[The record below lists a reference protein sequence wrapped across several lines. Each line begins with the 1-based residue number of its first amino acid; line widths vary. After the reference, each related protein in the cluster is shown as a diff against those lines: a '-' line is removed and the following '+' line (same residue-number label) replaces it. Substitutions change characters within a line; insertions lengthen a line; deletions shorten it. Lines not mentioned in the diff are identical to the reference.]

1 MAERA
6 PDAATVDAATVDAA
20 TSDAAAEL
28 RAAAA
33 GPLARALPS
42 AWLEAHLVL
51 PIAVEDGALRVAAGA
66 EPDATV
72 LDALARRFSH
82 PVRLVRVAPQD
93 LRAAVLAAREGPSH
107 PIDALIGEE
116 AADVDGATRAGDDD
130 GGRLRALADEAP
142 VVTVVD
148 ALLRDALR
156 LGASDVHLESAPDGV
171 RVRFRLDGVLQ
182 DVQRVAPAL
191 RPGVVSRVKVLAG
204 LDVAERRL
212 PQDGR
217 ARVRVATADGVARE
231 VDLRVAT
238 LPALHGESVVLRVLD
253 HGGSARDLATL
264 GMPDAVRERFARV
277 LTRPTGLVLVTGP
290 TGSGK
295 TTSLYAALAR
305 VAAPG
310 VKVVTVEDP
319 VEYRMSGV
327 VQVAVQPK
335 VGLTFASALR
345 AILRHDPDVV
355 LVGEMRDRETAE
367 TAVQAALTGHL
378 VFSTLH
384 TTDAVGGVAR
394 LADMGVER
402 YLIAATVHAILA
414 QRLVRVLCD
423 ACARPDTPDA
433 SQLALLSASAADGQ
447 DDAPDAPRWRRAVG
461 CAACA
466 GTGFRGRT
474 GIYELLVVG
483 EALRAAIAAGAPLD
497 ALRARA
503 RRDGLL
509 PLASDGL
516 RLARAGRTTLDE
528 VLRVAHRDDA

>member
-6 PDAATVDAATVDAA
+6 PDAAISDAAI
-20 TSDAAAEL
+20 SDAAAEL
-28 RAAAA
+28 RAAAT
-33 GPLARALPS
+33 GPLARALPP

-51 PIAVEDGALRVAAGA
+51 PIGVTDDGALRVAAGA

-72 LDALARRFSH
+72 VDALARRFAR
-82 PVRLVRVAPQD
+82 PVRLVPVAPQD
-93 LRAAVLAAREGPSH
+93 LRAAVLAAREGPSS
-107 PIDALIGEE
+107 PADALIGEA
-116 AADVDGATRAGDDD
+116 AADVDGAPRAADDD
-130 GGRLRALADEAP
+130 GRLRALADEAP

-156 LGASDVHLESAPDGV
+156 LGASDVHLESATDGV

-191 RPGVVSRVKVLAG
+191 RAGVVSRVKVLAG
-204 LDVAERRL
+204 LDVAERRR

-217 ARVRVATADGVARE
+217 ARVRVAGGDGAARE

-253 HGGSARDLATL
+253 HGGGARDLPSL
-264 GMPDAVRERFARV
+264 GMPDGVRERFERV
-277 LTRPTGLVLVTGP
+277 LARTTGLVLVTGP

-319 VEYRMSGV
+319 VEYRMPGV
-327 VQVAVQPK
+327 VQVAVQPT

-402 YLIAATVHAILA
+402 FLIAATVQAILA

-423 ACARPDTPDA
+423 ACARPSEPDA
-433 SQLALLSASAADGQ
+433 AQLALLSTLAADDMG
-447 DDAPDAPRWRRAVG
+447 DTTPRWRRAVG
-461 CAACA
+461 CPACG
-466 GTGFRGRT
+466 GTGYRGRT

-483 EALRAAIAAGAPLD
+483 EALRAQVAAGAPLD
-497 ALRARA
+497 ALRAQS
-503 RRDGLL
+503 RREGLV
-509 PLASDGL
+509 PLAADGL
-516 RLARAGRTTLDE
+516 RLARIGRTTLDE
-528 VLRVAHRDDA
+528 VLRVAHLDDA

>member
-1 MAERA
+1 MEHA
-6 PDAATVDAATVDAA
+6 PDVA
-20 TSDAAAEL
+20 SDAAAEL

-33 GPLARALPS
+33 GAMARELPA

-51 PIAVEDGALRVAAGA
+51 PLGLADDGALRVAAGGQ
-66 EPDATV
+66 PDATV
-72 LDALARRFSH
+72 VDALARRFAR
-82 PVRLVRVAPQD
+82 PVRLVPVPPQD
-93 LRAAVLAAREGPSH
+93 LRAAVLAAARETPTAAAS
-107 PIDALIGEE
+107 DLLVGEQ
-116 AADVDGATRAGDDD
+116 ASDVD
-130 GGRLRALADEAP
+130 LRALADEAP

-156 LGASDVHLESAPDGV
+156 LGASDVHLESAADGV
-171 RVRFRLDGVLQ
+171 RVRFRLDGVLR
-182 DVQRVAPAL
+182 DVERVAAPL
-191 RPGVVSRVKVLAG
+191 RAGVVSRVKVLAG
-204 LDVAERRL
+204 LDGAERRR

-217 ARVRVATADGVARE
+217 ARLRVAGANGAPRE

-238 LPALHGESVVLRVLD
+238 LPALHGESVVLRILD
-253 HGGSARDLATL
+253 HGGGGGARDLAAL
-264 GMPDAVRERFARV
+264 GMPDAVRARFERLLAR
-277 LTRPTGLVLVTGP
+277 TTGLVLVTGP

-305 VAAPG
+305 VATPG

-319 VEYRMSGV
+319 VEYRMPGV
-327 VQVAVQPK
+327 VQVAVQPA

-384 TTDAVGGVAR
+384 TTDAAGGVAR

-402 YLIAATVHAILA
+402 FLIAATVQGILA

-423 ACARPDTPDA
+423 ACAVPAAPDA
-433 SQLALLSASAADGQ
+433 SELATLVALAGDAT
-447 DDAPDAPRWRRAVG
+447 DDAAPRWRRAVG

-466 GTGFRGRT
+466 NTGFRGRT
-474 GIYELLVVG
+474 GIYELLTVT
-483 EALRAAIAAGAPLD
+483 EAMRALIAAGAPQD
-497 ALRARA
+497 ALRAQA
-503 RRDGLL
+503 RRDGLG
-509 PLASDGL
+509 PRAADGL

-528 VLRVAHRDDA
+528 VLRVAHLDDVA

>member
-1 MAERA
+1 MVEHA
-6 PDAATVDAATVDAA
+6 PDAA
-20 TSDAAAEL
+20 SDAAAEL

-33 GPLARALPS
+33 GALARELPS

-51 PIAVEDGALRVAAGA
+51 PLGLGDDGALRVAAGGQ
-66 EPDATV
+66 PDATV
-72 LDALARRFSH
+72 VDALARRFAR
-82 PVRLVRVAPQD
+82 PVRLVPVPPQD
-93 LRAAVLAAREGPSH
+93 LRAAVLAAARET
-107 PIDALIGEE
+107 AT
-116 AADVDGATRAGDDD
+116 VDAGDLLAGEQTSD
-130 GGRLRALADEAP
+130 LRAAADEAP

-156 LGASDVHLESAPDGV
+156 LGASDVHLESTADGV
-171 RVRFRLDGVLQ
+171 RVRFRLDGVLR
-182 DVQRVAPAL
+182 DVERVAPAL
-191 RPGVVSRVKVLAG
+191 RAGVVSRVKVLAG
-204 LDVAERRL
+204 LDVAERRR

-217 ARVRVATADGVARE
+217 ARLRVAGADGAPRE

-238 LPALHGESVVLRVLD
+238 LPALHGESVVLRILD
-253 HGGSARDLATL
+253 HGGGGGARDLQAL
-264 GMPDAVRERFARV
+264 GMPEPVRARFERLLAR
-277 LTRPTGLVLVTGP
+277 TTGLVLVTGP

-305 VAAPG
+305 VATPG

-319 VEYRMSGV
+319 IEYRMPGV
-327 VQVAVQPK
+327 VQIAVQPA

-384 TTDAVGGVAR
+384 TTDAAGGVAR

-402 YLIAATVHAILA
+402 FLIAATVQGIVA

-423 ACARPDTPDA
+423 ACAQPADPDA
-433 SQLALLSASAADGQ
+433 SPLATLQALAGEVIDVAT
-447 DDAPDAPRWRRAVG
+447 PRWRRAVG

-466 GTGFRGRT
+466 HTGFRGRT
-474 GIYELLVVG
+474 GIYELLTVT
-483 EALRAAIAAGAPLD
+483 EATRALIAAGAPQD
-497 ALRARA
+497 ALRAQA
-503 RRDGLL
+503 RRDGLV
-509 PLASDGL
+509 PLAADGL
-516 RLARAGRTTLDE
+516 RLAREGRTTLDE
-528 VLRVAHRDDA
+528 VLRVAHLDDAA

>member
-1 MAERA
+1 VSEGAVPRPA
-6 PDAATVDAATVDAA
+6 PDAAPDAG
-20 TSDAAAEL
+20 AEL
-28 RAAAA
+28 RDAAL
-33 GPLARALPS
+33 GPLARELPS

-51 PIAVEDGALRVAAGA
+51 PLGVAADGALRVAAGGR
-66 EPDATV
+66 PDATV
-72 LDALARRFSH
+72 LDALARRFAR
-82 PVRLVRVAPQD
+82 PVRLEPVPAQD
-93 LRAAVLAAREGPSH
+93 LRAAVLAVR
-107 PIDALIGEE
+107 E
-116 AADVDGATRAGDDD
+116 AAAAPADPLAADDPVADVDD

-156 LGASDVHLESAPDGV
+156 LGASDVHLEPAADGV
-171 RVRFRLDGVLQ
+171 RVRFRLDGVLR

-191 RPGVVSRVKVLAG
+191 RAGVVGRVKVLAG
-204 LDVAERRL
+204 LDVAERRR

-217 ARVRVATADGVARE
+217 ARVRVGGGDGAARE

-253 HGGSARDLATL
+253 HGGARDLGAL
-264 GMPDAVRERFARV
+264 GMPGAVRAGLERLLAR
-277 LTRPTGLVLVTGP
+277 TTGLVLVTGP

-295 TTSLYAALAR
+295 TTTLYAALAR
-305 VAAPG
+305 VSAPG

-319 VEYRMSGV
+319 VEYRMPGV
-327 VQVAVQPK
+327 VQVPVRPALGV
-335 VGLTFASALR
+335 TFAAALR

-384 TTDAVGGVAR
+384 TTDAAGGVAR

-402 YLIAATVHAILA
+402 YLIAATVQGILA
-414 QRLVRVLCD
+414 QRLVRLLCD
-423 ACARPDTPDA
+423 GC
-433 SQLALLSASAADGQ
+433 AADG
-447 DDAPDAPRWRRAVG
+447 APDAAALDTLRAMAGDGASDAADGVTSRWRRAVG

-466 GTGFRGRT
+466 GSGYRGRT
-474 GIYELLVVG
+474 GIYELLTATDAVRG
-483 EALRAAIAAGAPLD
+483 AIAAGEPLA

-503 RRDGLL
+503 RREGLV
-509 PLASDGL
+509 PLAADGL
-516 RLARAGRTTLDE
+516 RLARAGRTTVDE
-528 VLRVAHRDDA
+528 VLRVAHLDDAG

>member
-1 MAERA
+1 MEHA
-6 PDAATVDAATVDAA
+6 PEA
-20 TSDAAAEL
+20 SDAAAEL

-33 GPLARALPS
+33 GAMARELPS

-51 PIAVEDGALRVAAGA
+51 PLGLAEDGALRVAAGGQ
-66 EPDATV
+66 PDATV
-72 LDALARRFSH
+72 VDALARRFAR
-82 PVRLVRVAPQD
+82 PVRLVPVPPQD
-93 LRAAVLAAREGPSH
+93 LRAAVLAAARETTTVTA
-107 PIDALIGEE
+107 DANDLLVGEE
-116 AADVDGATRAGDDD
+116 TSD
-130 GGRLRALADEAP
+130 LRALADEAP

-156 LGASDVHLESAPDGV
+156 LGASDVHLESAADGV
-171 RVRFRLDGVLQ
+171 RVRFRLDGVLR
-182 DVQRVAPAL
+182 DVERVAPAL
-191 RPGVVSRVKVLAG
+191 RAGVVSRVKVLAG
-204 LDVAERRL
+204 LDVAERRR

-217 ARVRVATADGVARE
+217 ARLRVAGADGAPRE

-238 LPALHGESVVLRVLD
+238 LPALHGESVVLRILD
-253 HGGSARDLATL
+253 HGGGGGARDLQAL
-264 GMPDAVRERFARV
+264 GMPEPVRARFERLLAR
-277 LTRPTGLVLVTGP
+277 TTGLVLVTGP

-305 VAAPG
+305 VATPG

-319 VEYRMSGV
+319 VEYRMPGV
-327 VQVAVQPK
+327 VQVAVQPA

-402 YLIAATVHAILA
+402 FLIAATVQGIVA

-423 ACARPDTPDA
+423 ACAQPADPDA
-433 SQLALLSASAADGQ
+433 SPLATLATLEALAGEAI
-447 DDAPDAPRWRRAVG
+447 DDATPRWRRAVG

-466 GTGFRGRT
+466 HTGFRGRT
-474 GIYELLVVG
+474 GIYELLTVS
-483 EALRAAIAAGAPLD
+483 EAMRALIAAGAPQD
-497 ALRARA
+497 ALRAQA
-503 RRDGLL
+503 RRDGLV
-509 PLASDGL
+509 PLAADGL

-528 VLRVAHRDDA
+528 VLRVAHLDDAA